1 MWLVAKKSKLSR
13 NKIKP
18 GGFTLIEALVAV
30 CIFAVIV
37 VGLGST
43 LNSGLKLWN
52 KANQTSYEDIN
63 YLIEFEMLSKNI
75 RQIFSIESI
84 PVVGD
89 SSSLQLPVIEGAMIF
104 KNIYS
109 YDAATKKLSLEKT
122 SYEDVLGQ
130 TEKVYEKKDCL
141 KADSFSF
148 SYLVYDLEEEAYLWQ
163 DEVSEESYNPLVIK
177 IKAERN
183 NRKTE
188 DLVFIPAYFYK

>member
-1 MWLVAKKSKLSR
+1 MKKAKKSK

-18 GGFTLIEALVAV
+18 RGFTLIEVLVAV

-43 LNSGLKLWN
+43 LNSGLKLWK
-52 KANQTSYEDIN
+52 KANQRSYEDIN

-89 SSSLQLPVIEGAMIF
+89 SKSLQLPVIEGAMIF
-104 KNIYS
+104 RNSYS
-109 YDAATKKLSLEKT
+109 YDAATKNLSLEKT
-122 SYEDVLGQ
+122 SYEDILGQ
-130 TEKVYEKKDCL
+130 AEKVYEKRDCL
-141 KADSFSF
+141 KADSLSF

-163 DEVSEESYNPLVIK
+163 DEVEEESYSPLAIK
-177 IKAERN
+177 ITVERN

-188 DLVFIPAYFYK
+188 DLVFIPAYFY